1 MIAKCVKIMCGCEV
15 SVELTEAI
23 QKLARHLALEGFIQV
38 IDPKNLKIVVC
49 GPKDEIETFLDTLYK
64 VSVTKK
70 PLDLEVEPFVKEKDY
85 RGVFRI
91 LA

>member
-1 MIAKCVKIMCGCEV
+1 MCGCEV

-38 IDPKNLKIVVC
+38 VNPENLKIVAC
-49 GPKDEIETFLDTLYK
+49 GSKDEIDTFLDTLYK
-64 VSVTKK
+64 VSVTKR
-70 PLDLEVEPFVKEKDY
+70 PLELEVEPFIKEKDY

-91 LA
+91 LS